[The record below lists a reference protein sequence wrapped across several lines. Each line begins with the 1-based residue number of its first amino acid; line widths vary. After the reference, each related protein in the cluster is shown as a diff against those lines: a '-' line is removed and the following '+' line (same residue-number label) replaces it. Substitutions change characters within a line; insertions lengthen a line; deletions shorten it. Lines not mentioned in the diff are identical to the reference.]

1 MFLLRIAPEGFPYV
15 TGAAILTFAVY
26 FIGKPWMALF
36 PLVLFLY
43 MWFFFRDPERVI
55 PEDRDTFVSPAD
67 GKIILIKD
75 TMENE
80 HTLEEVRQISIF
92 MSVFDVHVNRSPCDG
107 RVEKV
112 KHTPGGFR
120 AAYTNEAELSNEN
133 IAMLL
138 NTGYG
143 KILVRQVA
151 GLIARRAVCRV
162 SPGDS
167 LKKGQR
173 YGIIKFGS
181 RVDIYLPKD
190 VRVKVVLGQK
200 VKAGETVLAAIDSAE
215 NI

>member
-15 TGAAILTFAVY
+15 TVAVILTFAVY

-36 PLVLFLY
+36 PLVIFLY
-43 MWFFFRDPERVI
+43 MLLFFRDPERII

-75 TMENE
+75 TI
-80 HTLEEVRQISIF
+80 EEVYTGKKVKQISIF
-92 MSVFDVHVNRSPCDG
+92 MSVFNVHVNRSPCDG
-107 RVEKV
+107 RVDKV

-181 RVDIYLPKD
+181 RVDIYLPED

-200 VKAGETVLAAIDSAE
+200 VKAGETVLAAIDSALV
-215 NI
+215 

>member
-15 TGAAILTFAVY
+15 TAAAILTFAVY
-26 FIGKPWMALF
+26 FIGKQWMALF
-36 PLVLFLY
+36 PLMLFLY
-43 MWFFFRDPERVI
+43 MLLFFRDPERII

-67 GKIILIKD
+67 GKIILIRD
-75 TMENE
+75 TIENVYTGE
-80 HTLEEVRQISIF
+80 KVKQISIF
-92 MSVFDVHVNRSPCDG
+92 MSVFNVHVNRAPCDG

-120 AAYTNEAELSNEN
+120 AAYTDEAELSNEN

-138 NTGYG
+138 NTAYG

-181 RVDIYLPKD
+181 RVDIYLPED
-190 VRVKVVLGQK
+190 VQVKIVLGQK
-200 VKAGETVLAAIDSAE
+200 VKAGETILAAINSAPG
-215 NI
+215 

>member
-15 TGAAILTFAVY
+15 TAAVILTFAVY

-36 PLVLFLY
+36 PLVIFLY
-43 MWFFFRDPERVI
+43 MLLFFRDPERII

-75 TMENE
+75 TI
-80 HTLEEVRQISIF
+80 EEVYTGEKVKQISIF
-92 MSVFDVHVNRSPCDG
+92 MSVFNVHVNRSPCDG
-107 RVEKV
+107 RVDKV

-181 RVDIYLPKD
+181 RVDIYLPED

-200 VKAGETVLAAIDSAE
+200 VKAGETVLAAIDSALV
-215 NI
+215 

>member
-1 MFLLRIAPEGFPYV
+1 MFLLRIAPEGFPYLTV
-15 TGAAILTFAVY
+15 ALILTFAVY

-36 PLVLFLY
+36 PLVFFLY
-43 MWFFFRDPERVI
+43 MLLFFRDPDRII

-75 TMENE
+75 TI
-80 HTLEEVRQISIF
+80 EEVYTGEKVKQISIF
-92 MSVFDVHVNRSPCDG
+92 MSIFDVHVNRSPCDG
-107 RVEKV
+107 RVDKI

-181 RVDIYLPKD
+181 RIDIYLPED

-200 VKAGETVLAAIDSAE
+200 VKAGETVLAAIDSAPV
-215 NI
+215 

>member
-1 MFLLRIAPEGFPYV
+1 MFLLRIAPEGFSYV
-15 TGAAILTFAVY
+15 TAAAILTFAVY

-36 PLVLFLY
+36 PLILFLY
-43 MWFFFRDPERVI
+43 MLLFFRDPERII

-75 TMENE
+75 TIENVY
-80 HTLEEVRQISIF
+80 TGGKVKQISIF
-92 MSVFDVHVNRSPCDG
+92 MSVFNVHVNRAPCDG

-120 AAYTNEAELSNEN
+120 AAYTDEAELSNEN

-138 NTGYG
+138 NTAYG

-181 RVDIYLPKD
+181 RVDIYLPED
-190 VRVKVVLGQK
+190 VQVKIVLGQK
-200 VKAGETVLAAIDSAE
+200 VKAGETVLAAIDSALV
-215 NI
+215 

>member
-15 TGAAILTFAVY
+15 TVAVILTFAVY

-36 PLVLFLY
+36 PLVIFLY
-43 MWFFFRDPERVI
+43 MLLFFRDPERII

-75 TMENE
+75 TI
-80 HTLEEVRQISIF
+80 EEVYTGEKVKQISIF
-92 MSVFDVHVNRSPCDG
+92 MSVFNVHVNRSPCDG
-107 RVEKV
+107 RVDKV

-181 RVDIYLPKD
+181 RVDIYLPED

-200 VKAGETVLAAIDSAE
+200 VKAGETVLAAIDSALV
-215 NI
+215 

>member
-1 MFLLRIAPEGFPYV
+1 MFLLRIAPEGFPYLTV
-15 TGAAILTFAVY
+15 ALILTFAVY

-43 MWFFFRDPERVI
+43 MLLFFRDPDRII

-75 TMENE
+75 TI
-80 HTLEEVRQISIF
+80 EEVYTGEKVKQISIF
-92 MSVFDVHVNRSPCDG
+92 MSIFDVHVNRSPCDG
-107 RVEKV
+107 RVDKI

-181 RVDIYLPKD
+181 RVDIYLPEN

-200 VKAGETVLAAIDSAE
+200 VKAGETVLAAIDSAPV
-215 NI
+215 